1 MYNIGFPLSNAIDR
15 LEKFVSELPENFE
28 TKEIKE
34 SMSIIINHFIP
45 DESFQEAGLIDGV
58 VSSILENSGHVVDIS
73 DLKDFLDRMRTS
85 IVKIIVSNKEDL
97 YYNEEYSFDL
107 RRTYNNT
114 MRYIYALNL
123 HGHNLLN
130 QLRAD
135 KLSDGPREYSFEYT
149 DDDKTIKVI
158 LIK

>member
-114 MRYIYALNL
+114 MRYIYT
-123 HGHNLLN
+123 H
-130 QLRAD
+130 
-135 KLSDGPREYSFEYT
+135 
-149 DDDKTIKVI
+149 
-158 LIK
+158 